1 MRMSRCI
8 KIRKNIF
15 TYKSLPGHA
24 SKLETK
30 HTHQFSKNKEASSCT
45 CMRGSLTL
53 EASVVFPFVT
63 AFLITFLFLFRI
75 LQIEMAVE
83 EALVYA
89 GRMTA
94 VEYSAVD
101 NQALGLATAEVLFQK
116 ELKQYPVVKKF
127 VKGGTAGVSLLKSKF
142 DGDYVELRAEYKVK
156 IPVPLFQ
163 LKDLAFIQRSHN
175 RKWIGKTIEG
185 EDFDAYVYVTKNGSV
200 YHTSSGCH
208 YIDLSIK
215 AVEYSHVTELRNLN
229 GGKYSPCGCMLT
241 KYHSGGIVYI
251 TNYGT
256 NYHGSLSC
264 SGLKRTVQMIKKS
277 EVNGLPLCSKCGHAQ
292 GKGEYAESE
301 NSE

>member
-24 SKLETK
+24 SKLNTK

-45 CMRGSLTL
+45 CMSGSLTV
-53 EASVVFPFVT
+53 EASVVFPFVA

-116 ELKQYPVVKKF
+116 
-127 VKGGTAGVSLLKSKF
+127 
-142 DGDYVELRAEYKVK
+142 
-156 IPVPLFQ
+156 
-163 LKDLAFIQRSHN
+163 
-175 RKWIGKTIEG
+175 
-185 EDFDAYVYVTKNGSV
+185 
-200 YHTSSGCH
+200 
-208 YIDLSIK
+208 
-215 AVEYSHVTELRNLN
+215 
-229 GGKYSPCGCMLT
+229 
-241 KYHSGGIVYI
+241 
-251 TNYGT
+251 
-256 NYHGSLSC
+256 
-264 SGLKRTVQMIKKS
+264 
-277 EVNGLPLCSKCGHAQ
+277 
-292 GKGEYAESE
+292 
-301 NSE
+301 